1 MTSGLPQ
8 PSDEPAHDDPNA
20 LPAGQPDGPTPP
32 DEPAPPT
39 KGAYFGAAA
48 AVLGVLAL
56 ALPWA
61 PARAFLLLV
70 FGLPGLAAGIFGFTG
85 RRRGKEW
92 AALGALLSVIAVVMG
107 TVMVVNGNRDTTSGY
122 DDHTQEILRNELDV
136 RIGERYVDPK
146 TGVVSASVTLYNK
159 GQDVATYSVTIRV
172 EGRNSDD
179 SCEDGVRA
187 RDLAP
192 GASYQ
197 EAVSSCNGETALSD
211 LTLQVTE
218 ATKNRI

>member
-8 PSDEPAHDDPNA
+8 PSDEPAHDDPDA
-20 LPAGQPDGPTPP
+20 APAGQPDEPT
-32 DEPAPPT
+32 PPT

-61 PARAFLLLV
+61 PARAFILLA
-70 FGLPGLAAGIFGFTG
+70 FGLPGLAVGIFGFGG
-85 RRRGKEW
+85 RRRGKEL
-92 AALGALLSVIAVVMG
+92 AVLGSLLSAIAVVMG
-107 TVMVVNGNRDTTSGY
+107 AVMVVNGNRDTTSGY

-136 RIGERYVDPK
+136 RIGERHVDPE
-146 TGVVSASVTLYNK
+146 TGIVSVSVTLYNK
-159 GQDVATYSVTIRV
+159 GQDVATYSVTLQV
-172 EGRNSDD
+172 EGRDD
-179 SCEDGVRA
+179 SCAGSVKA

-197 EAVSSCNGETALSD
+197 EEVSGCNEKTALRD
-211 LTLQVTE
+211 LTVQVTG
-218 ATKNRI
+218 AGKNRI